1 LPIKVVVALDDEVRR
16 TLTDLGHHRLPAA
29 DLLHKFQE
37 WQENGKHEFDEK
49 IPAVTKTKKNDDKAV
64 SPLPGRP
71 GKRHQKKLA
80 ALEKKLDRRRQEIFN
95 TIFKIFRP

>member
-1 LPIKVVVALDDEVRR
+1 MPIKVVVALDDEVRR

-49 IPAVTKTKKNDDKAV
+49 SLLSPRLRKMTTKQFRRYLEDREK
-64 SPLPGRP
+64 G
-71 GKRHQKKLA
+71 HQKKLA